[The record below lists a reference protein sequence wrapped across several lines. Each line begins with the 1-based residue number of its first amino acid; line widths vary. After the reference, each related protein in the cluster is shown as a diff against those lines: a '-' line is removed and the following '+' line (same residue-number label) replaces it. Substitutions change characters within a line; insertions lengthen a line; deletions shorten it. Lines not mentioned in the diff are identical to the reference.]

1 MNDNPNRGR
10 CNAPDYN
17 GFLAANRVFSE
28 VQRVAGQL
36 GIVGDPLLRATQ
48 PGSLYE
54 ERLVGAII
62 FNLPTKMRHEA
73 RDFVKEIARNI
84 VMSRKGVNN
93 DDGWN

>member
-1 MNDNPNRGR
+1 MNHNENRGR

-36 GIVGDPLLRATQ
+36 GIVGDPLLQATQ
-48 PGSLYE
+48 PGSLYD
-54 ERLVGAII
+54 ERLIGTII
-62 FNLPTKMRHEA
+62 FNLPTRMRHEA